1 MRRTLLLGVYA
12 TNRVRPRGS
21 SLVSFPSTSA
31 ATCAALAALLLA
43 NQYVSAHSQCDSA
56 PAVVGPD
63 HAIDK
68 ALVNQLRD
76 RLHDLLET
84 SDEARWLDD
93 GDFTLHRFLVS
104 RGNKIEAAEEMFRST
119 VASRSKHNERS
130 ELELWRKNSSGR
142 SQDLESGEQQLGRS
156 HGYAARAGFT
166 EDGAPLNIER

>member
-12 TNRVRPRGS
+12 TDRVRPRGS
-21 SLVSFPSTSA
+21 SLVTFPSTSA
-31 ATCAALAALLLA
+31 ATCAALAALLLT
-43 NQYVSAHSQCDSA
+43 NQCVSQCDSA
-56 PAVVGPD
+56 PALVGPD
-63 HAIDK
+63 HAIDR

-119 VASRSKHNERS
+119 VAWRSKHNVRS
-130 ELELWRKNSSGR
+130 ELELWRVNSSGR